1 MDLKQ
6 VNSNSVLPMV
16 RTDEN
21 SQSEAEILSIMQP
34 ISEDEILPFDF
45 ELLDAEEIIQPS
57 DMEEISSEHF
67 ITSNTEPILMG
78 DLRNRCTIPVF
89 SKDNESTISHTEFIN
104 TVTEIGSTFFSGER
118 MLRPAV
124 RVSHPVKGR
133 VPEAMGKAVQN
144 LREDEKTIYYE
155 RMAFMIEFPN
165 IAETINGNKLS
176 LSIGGVRAYNHENLY
191 SRKIE
196 EHFKVFIGFK
206 NHVCTNL
213 CISTD
218 GFKKEIRVKSLSDLA
233 FEVYQ
238 LLAEFKTDRQLNQL
252 HQLGGY
258 SISEKQF
265 AQLLGRSK
273 MWQYLPLNQKK
284 SIVPIPINESQI
296 SAIAREYYTDK
307 SFSRNQ
313 DGSIDLWK
321 LYNLFTGANKTSYID
336 TFLDRGVGCLD
347 FVQSIASHL
356 ESGINSWYL
365 S

>member
-1 MDLKQ
+1 MELKRVNNNPVLTGERPVSIEDLQSMDDTITA
-6 VNSNSVLPMV
+6 N
-16 RTDEN
+16 
-21 SQSEAEILSIMQP
+21 
-34 ISEDEILPFDF
+34 EILPFDF
-45 ELLDAEEIIQPS
+45 ELLEAEEIIQPS
-57 DMEEISSEHF
+57 DMEGISSEHF
-67 ITSNTEPILMG
+67 ISSNTELILLD

-104 TVTEIGSTFFSGER
+104 TVAEIGSTFFSGER
-118 MLRPAV
+118 MLKPAV
-124 RVSHPVKGR
+124 RVSHPIKGR
-133 VPEAMGKAVQN
+133 IPEAMGKAVKD

-155 RMAFMIEFPN
+155 RMAFLIEFPN
-165 IAETINGNKLS
+165 IAETINGDRLS
-176 LSIGGVRAYNHENLY
+176 LTIGGVRAYNHENLY

-206 NHVCTNL
+206 VHVCTNL

-233 FEVYQ
+233 YEVYQ
-238 LLAEFKTDRQLNQL
+238 LLAEFKTDRELNQL

-258 SISEKQF
+258 SISERQF

-273 MWQYLPLNQKK
+273 MYQYLPPNQKK
-284 SIVPIPINESQI
+284 AIVPIPINESQI

-307 SFSRNQ
+307 SFSRNP

-336 TFLDRGVGCLD
+336 TFLDRGVGCLN
-347 FVQSIASHL
+347 FMQAIAAHL
-356 ESGINSWYL
+356 ESGVNSWYL

>member
-6 VNSNSVLPMV
+6 VNHSPVLPAV
-16 RTDEN
+16 RPAESNESIEDTLFIDSDN
-21 SQSEAEILSIMQP
+21 SEY
-34 ISEDEILPFDF
+34 EILPFEF
-45 ELLDAEEIIQPS
+45 EELEAEEINQPI
-57 DMEEISSEHF
+57 DHGEVSSSHF
-67 ITSNTEPILMG
+67 ITSNTEPILMD

-89 SKDNESTISHTEFIN
+89 SKDNESTISHSEFIN
-104 TVTEIGSTFFSGER
+104 TVAEIGNSFFSGER

-133 VPEAMGKAVQN
+133 VPEAMGKSVQD

-238 LLAEFKTDRQLNQL
+238 LLAEFKTDRHLNQL
-252 HQLGGY
+252 HQLGDY
-258 SISEKQF
+258 SLTEKQF
-265 AQLLGRSK
+265 AHLLGKTR
-273 MWQYLPLNQKK
+273 MYQYLPVSQKK
-284 SIVPIPINESQI
+284 AIVPIPINDSQI
-296 SAIAREYYTDK
+296 SSIAREYYQDK
-307 SFSRNQ
+307 SFSRNTNG
-313 DGSIDLWK
+313 DIDLWR

-347 FVQSIASHL
+347 FVQSIANQL
-356 ESGINSWYL
+356 ESGGNSWYI

>member
-1 MDLKQ
+1 MELKQ
-6 VNSNSVLPMV
+6 VNSNPVLPV
-16 RTDEN
+16 LAPSKI
-21 SQSEAEILSIMQP
+21 SQSEEEILAITQP
-34 ISEDEILPFDF
+34 LSENEILDF
-45 ELLDAEEIIQPS
+45 ELLQAEEINQPFAL
-57 DMEEISSEHF
+57 EEVSSEHF
-67 ITSNTEPILMG
+67 ITSNTEPILLE
-78 DLRNRCTIPVF
+78 DLRSRCTIPVF

-104 TVTEIGSTFFSGER
+104 TVAEIGSTFFAGER
-118 MLRPAV
+118 MLRPAI
-124 RVSHPVKGR
+124 RVSHPIKGR
-133 VPEAMGKAVQN
+133 TPEAMGKAVADLQ
-144 LREDEKTIYYE
+144 EHEKTLYYE

-218 GFKKEIRVKSLSDLA
+218 GYKKEIRVKSLSDLA
-233 FEVYQ
+233 YEVFQ

-252 HQLGGY
+252 HQLGDY
-258 SISEKQF
+258 SLSERQF
-265 AQLLGRSK
+265 AQLLGKTR
-273 MWQYLPLNQKK
+273 MYQYLTASQKK
-284 SIVPIPINESQI
+284 AIVPIPINDSQI
-296 SAIAREYYTDK
+296 SSIAREYYLDK
-307 SFSRNQ
+307 SFSRNANG
-313 DGSIDLWK
+313 DIDLWR

-347 FVQSIASHL
+347 FVQSIANQL
-356 ESGINSWYL
+356 EAGGNSWYI

>member
-1 MDLKQ
+1 MELKQ
-6 VNSNSVLPMV
+6 ISSVLPMV
-16 RTDEN
+16 KTD
-21 SQSEAEILSIMQP
+21 QSSEEEIMSIMQP

-45 ELLDAEEIIQPS
+45 ELLEAEEIIQPFE
-57 DMEEISSEHF
+57 MEEISSEHF
-67 ITSNTEPILMG
+67 ITSNTELILLD

-104 TVTEIGSTFFSGER
+104 TVAEIGNSFFAGER
-118 MLRPAV
+118 MLRPAI

-133 VPEAMGKAVQN
+133 VPEAMGKSVADLQ
-144 LREDEKTIYYE
+144 EQDKTIYYE

-196 EHFKVFIGFK
+196 ETFRCFIGFK

-238 LLAEFKTDRQLNQL
+238 LLADFKIERQLNQL
-252 HQLGGY
+252 HQLGDY
-258 SISEKQF
+258 SLTEKQF
-265 AQLLGRSK
+265 AQLLGRSR
-273 MWQYLPLNQKK
+273 MYQYLPASIKK
-284 SIVPIPINESQI
+284 SIVPIPINDSQVN
-296 SAIAREYYTDK
+296 AIAREYYQDK
-307 SFSRNQ
+307 SFCRN
-313 DGSIDLWK
+313 DNGDINLWK

-336 TFLDRGVGCLD
+336 TFLDRGAGCTG
-347 FVQSIASHL
+347 FVQSIANQL
-356 ESGINSWYL
+356 ESGGNSWYIN
-365 S
+365 